1 MSEEADQKSP
11 EFLRKSIRL
20 VVQLA
25 GVLAVGSIIVAGGL
39 AWRLTSGPVS
49 IAPLTP
55 YFEAALSSRTGS
67 FMVSVDDT
75 IFKWVGGDR
84 AIDLILRGTRVL
96 SPKAK
101 YLSKFLNSPFLS
113 ARPPC

>member
-11 EFLRKSIRL
+11 RFLRKSIRL

-39 AWRLTSGPVS
+39 TWRLTSGPVS

-55 YFEAALSSRTGS
+55 ILS
-67 FMVSVDDT
+67 
-75 IFKWVGGDR
+75 
-84 AIDLILRGTRVL
+84 LL
-96 SPKAK
+96 
-101 YLSKFLNSPFLS
+101 
-113 ARPPC
+113 